1 MIVEAIPAS
10 VNLTEISE
18 NETPRNGQ
26 KNAPI
31 EVRTI
36 PDLFLVAFTIF
47 LHLEST
53 VVRTV
58 TSLKTEI
65 EKLRKRQCET
75 TS

>member
-18 NETPRNGQ
+18 NDTPKNVP
-26 KNAPI
+26 KNAPREARI
-31 EVRTI
+31 I